1 VRAIIFPLA
10 AGNTVIF
17 KSSELSPRV
26 HYLVVECFL
35 KAGFPPGALNLLG
48 HSREEAPQ
56 ITERLIKAP
65 AVRKVNFTGSTPVG
79 RKIAAMC
86 GENLKPVMLELGGKS
101 PMIVC
106 EDADIEKAAGAGA
119 FGAFYHAGQ
128 ICMSTEKILV
138 HKSVAAPF
146 TAALKAVVEKMFGP
160 SQVMIHSVGSKK
172 TAGLLSNAAAN
183 GATLHPAPAELE
195 NPCAHHNVI
204 VTGASTDMD
213 LWYTE
218 SFGPVVIVVEY
229 EDEEEAIRKA
239 NDTEYGLSA
248 AVWTKDLARG
258 IKIAKQIESGYASRE
273 GQ

>member
-26 HYLVVECFL
+26 HYLVAECFL
-35 KAGFPPGALNLLG
+35 KAGFPQGTINVLG
-48 HSREEAPQ
+48 HSREEAQQ

-86 GENLKPVMLELGGKS
+86 GENLKPVMLELGGKA

-119 FGAFYHAGQ
+119 FGAFYYAGQ

-138 HKSVAAPF
+138 HKSVAAQF
-146 TAALKAVVEKMFGP
+146 TEALKAIVEKMFGP

-172 TAGLLSNAAAN
+172 TAGLLAQAATK
-183 GATLHPAPAELE
+183 GAVLVAPSLEGLE
-195 NPCAHHNVI
+195 NPCAHPNVI
-204 VTGASTDMD
+204 VTGVSTDMD
-213 LWYTE
+213 LWHTE
-218 SFGPVVIVVEY
+218 SFGPVVIVAEY

-248 AVWTKDLARG
+248 AVWTKDLGRG
-258 IKIAKQIESGYASRE
+258 IKIAKQIESGYVFP
-273 GQ
+273 GG